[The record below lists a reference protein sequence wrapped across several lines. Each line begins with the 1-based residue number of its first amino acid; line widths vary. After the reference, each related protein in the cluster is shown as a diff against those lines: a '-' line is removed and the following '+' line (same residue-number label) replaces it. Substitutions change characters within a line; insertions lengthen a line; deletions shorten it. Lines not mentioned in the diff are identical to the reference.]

1 MGQSKPPTAVKLIV
15 GMLSGRE
22 ALFDMAQEKMTLW
35 WGEIDIQSAVM
46 EFTGTDYYADQ
57 MGPALKR
64 KFVSFDKLIDPGGL
78 AAIKHQSN
86 DLEEQIA
93 AGETGKALGVERPI
107 NLDPGYLEP
116 SKLVL
121 ATTKNYS
128 HRVYI
133 GSGMYAEA
141 TLHYHKGSWQ
151 AWPYTYPDYA
161 GGQYSAFL
169 NLVRQ
174 KLMEQMS
181 SRKENT

>member
-1 MGQSKPPTAVKLIV
+1 MGQSKPTTAVKLIV
-15 GMLSGRE
+15 GMLSGQE
-22 ALFDMAQEKMTLW
+22 ALFDMAQEKMTEW
-35 WGEIDIQSAVM
+35 WGGIDIQSEVM
-46 EFTGTDYYADQ
+46 DFACTHYYEDQ

-64 KFVSFDKLIDPGGL
+64 KFVSFTRLIDPGEL
-78 AAIKHQSN
+78 AEIKHQSN

-93 AGETGKALGVERPI
+93 AGKAGKAVGVERPI
-107 NLDPGYLEP
+107 NLDPGYIEP

-161 GGQYSAFL
+161 GGQYSEFFSQ
-169 NLVRQ
+169 VRR
-174 KLMEQMS
+174 KLMEQLS
-181 SRKENT
+181 SLKENT